1 LTRNRILFI
10 GIAAAAVIALAASY
24 SAKSEIPI
32 RAEMAE
38 RAPILSSISTNG
50 KIEPANNFQ
59 SRTVGPSLVSSVL
72 VKEGDRVKAGQL
84 LVRLDEAEAQSQ
96 LAHARSQMKA
106 AEADLAAMK
115 KGGTQEEV
123 LTNESNV
130 AKAKTELD
138 SAQRNYEALKKLQ
151 TTQAASVGEVE
162 EAANRVTRAKA
173 ELNLLQQK
181 TTQRYSS
188 PEMARTQAQLEDARA
203 AVAAAEDIVHHA
215 NVVAPS
221 DGIVYSVPVKK
232 GSFVNSGDLLVQVA
246 DLENMQVHAFVDE
259 PEIGKL
265 KIGQKV
271 NLTWDAIPGRTWVGV
286 VSHVPTT
293 VVPRGTRSVGEVV
306 CNVDNADLKLLPNVN
321 VNVNVIIANKD
332 NALTVSREAVVQDG
346 DKRYVYVVDG
356 GHVKKTEVETAL
368 SSPTRIEIIK
378 GLQDKQQVALGSL
391 SSQPLSDGAA
401 VRVEQQ

>member
-1 LTRNRILFI
+1 MTRNRILFI

-32 RAEMAE
+32 RAEKAE
-38 RAPILSSISTNG
+38 RAAILSSISTNG
-50 KIEPANNFQ
+50 KIEPTNNFQ
-59 SRTVGPSLVSSVL
+59 ARTVGPSLVSSVL

-96 LAHARSQMKA
+96 LAHAKAQLRA
-106 AEADLAAMK
+106 AEADMAAVR

-123 LTNESNV
+123 FTNESNL

-138 SAQRNYEALKKLQ
+138 AAQRNYEALKRLQ
-151 TTQAASVGEVE
+151 GTQAASAGEVE
-162 EAANRVTRAKA
+162 EAANRLTRAKA

-181 TTQRYSS
+181 TTQRYSH
-188 PEMARTQAQLEDARA
+188 PEVARVQAQMEDARA
-203 AVAAAEDIVHHA
+203 AVLAADDIVRHA
-215 NVVAPS
+215 NVVAPN

-232 GSFVNSGDLLVQVA
+232 GTFVNSGDLLVQVA
-246 DLENMQVHAFVDE
+246 DLEKMQVHAFIDE

-271 NLTWDAIPGRTWVGV
+271 TLTWDAIPGRTWVGE

-321 VNVNVIIANKD
+321 VNVNVIIAKKD
-332 NALTVSREAVVQDG
+332 SALTVSREALVQDG
-346 DKRYVYVVDG
+346 NKRYVYVVEG
-356 GHVKKTEVETAL
+356 GHLKKVEVDTAL
-368 SSPTRIEIIK
+368 SSPTRIEITK
-378 GLQDKQQVALGSL
+378 GLQDNQEVALGSL
-391 SSQPLSDGAA
+391 SAQPLADGAA
-401 VRVEQQ
+401 VRVEQR

>member
-1 LTRNRILFI
+1 MTRNRILSI
-10 GIAAAAVIALAASY
+10 SVVAAAVIAMVASY
-24 SAKSEIPI
+24 SAKSEIPV
-32 RAEMAE
+32 RAELVE

-50 KIEPANNFQ
+50 KIEPTNNFQ

-96 LAHARSQMKA
+96 LAHAKAQLRA
-106 AEADLAAMK
+106 AEADMAAMK

-123 LTNESNV
+123 MTNESNL
-130 AKAKTELD
+130 AKAKTEMD
-138 SAQRNYEALKKLQ
+138 AAQRNYEALKRLQ
-151 TTQAASVGEVE
+151 TTGAASAGEVVE
-162 EAANRVTRAKA
+162 VENRLTRAKA

-188 PEMARTQAQLEDARA
+188 AEVARVRAQEEDAKA
-203 AVAAAEDIVHHA
+203 SVAAAEDILKHA
-215 NVVAPS
+215 NVVAPN

-232 GSFVNSGDLLVQVA
+232 GAFVNSGDLLVEVA
-246 DLENMQVHAFVDE
+246 DLDKMQVHAFVDE

-271 NLTWDAIPGRTWVGV
+271 TLTWDAIPGRTWTGE

-321 VNVNVIIANKD
+321 VNGNVVVAQKEG
-332 NALTVSREAVVQDG
+332 ALTVSREAVVQDG
-346 DKRYVYVVDG
+346 NKHYVYV
-356 GHVKKTEVETAL
+356 
-368 SSPTRIEIIK
+368 I
-378 GLQDKQQVALGSL
+378 
-391 SSQPLSDGAA
+391 
-401 VRVEQQ
+401 

>member
-1 LTRNRILFI
+1 
-10 GIAAAAVIALAASY
+10 
-24 SAKSEIPI
+24 
-32 RAEMAE
+32 MAE

-59 SRTVGPSLVSSVL
+59 SRTVGPSLVSSVM

-96 LAHARSQMKA
+96 LAHARAQMKA
-106 AEADLAAMK
+106 AEADLASMK

-130 AKAKTELD
+130 AKARTELD

-151 TTQAASVGEVE
+151 TTQAASAGEVE
-162 EAANRVTRAKA
+162 EAKNRLTRAQA

-188 PEMARTQAQLEDARA
+188 PEMARTQAQMEDARA

-221 DGIVYSVPVKK
+221 NGIVYSVPVKK
-232 GSFVNSGDLLVQVA
+232 GTFVNSGDLLVQVA

-306 CNVDNADLKLLPNVN
+306 CDVDNADLKLLPNVN
-321 VNVNVIIANKD
+321 VNVNVIIADKN

-346 DKRYVYVVDG
+346 DKRFVYVVAG
-356 GHVKKTEVETAL
+356 GHLKKTEVETAL
-368 SSPTRIEIIK
+368 SSPTRIEITK
-378 GLQDKQQVALGSL
+378 GLQDKQEVALGSL
-391 SSQPLSDGAA
+391 SSQPLA
-401 VRVEQQ
+401 